1 MFIGVVTFVRLVY
14 LNREDARWL
23 QGMNR
28 IRHAYVEA
36 SPAIERHL
44 VTSPYDD
51 DRGLYR
57 TYAADPPATQHL
69 HALFTTPGMVSVIN
83 AVIAA
88 VIAGIAA
95 QAVERVSGLP
105 AVLSVVAFAGA
116 FLAQWRYQV
125 RVLAG
130 GTGLAPEFPHPG
142 ESQSQRSDQS
152 HPQRR

>member
-1 MFIGVVTFVRLVY
+1 
-14 LNREDARWL
+14 
-23 QGMNR
+23 MNR

-57 TYAADPPATQHL
+57 TYAADPPATQHI

-88 VIAGIAA
+88 VIVGIAA
-95 QAVERVSGLP
+95 QALNLGTALP
-105 AVLSVVAFAGA
+105 AVLSVAAFAGA
-116 FLAQWRYQV
+116 FAVQWRYQI

-142 ESQSQRSDQS
+142 QSQSRPNHQP